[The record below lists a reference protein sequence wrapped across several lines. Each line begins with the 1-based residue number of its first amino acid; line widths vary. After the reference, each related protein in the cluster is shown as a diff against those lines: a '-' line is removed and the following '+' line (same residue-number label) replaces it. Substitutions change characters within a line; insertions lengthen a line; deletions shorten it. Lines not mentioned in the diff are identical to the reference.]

1 MEYGDAIVVDALGS
15 AEMRPSQLAIY
26 DREIGVRLLYR
37 DADSE
42 AEHYLIRY
50 PAGLKAQA
58 HRHAAAQTI
67 VVLEGRLQVNDDV
80 IGPGAYCHFP
90 AGQPMY
96 HAPADGKACLFVSM
110 FHGPL
115 DVEPLGD

>member
-1 MEYGDAIVVDALGS
+1 MEYGDAIVVDQLASTELRG
-15 AEMRPSQLAIY
+15 SQLEIY
-26 DREIGVRLLYR
+26 DREIGVRLLHR
-37 DADSE
+37 DPDSE

-50 PAGLKAQA
+50 PAGLVARV
-58 HRHAAAQTI
+58 HRHASAQTI
-67 VVLEGRLQVNDDV
+67 VVLEGRLSVNDEV

-96 HAPADGKACLFVSM
+96 HAPADGEPCLFVSI

-115 DVEPLGD
+115 DVEPIDG